1 MDMSPSVEEFVTHSD
16 GFGDC
21 RLFSLLGRD
30 YLLSCGADGD
40 IRMLDLS
47 GDREP
52 TDLYIGSAPLYQLA
66 CVTGDTNSR
75 TLSQLYC
82 TYYSA

>member
-1 MDMSPSVEEFVTHSD
+1 MDTSHFVEEFVTHSD

-21 RLFSLLGRD
+21 RFFSLLGRD

-47 GDREP
+47 GEREP
-52 TDLYIGSAPLYQLA
+52 TDMYIGSAPLYQLA
-66 CVTGDTNSR
+66 CITG
-75 TLSQLYC
+75 
-82 TYYSA
+82 AH